1 MSILMPWFPHLPQ
14 KQSSII
20 SALPASQNLSKD
32 LMKEWI
38 QGTSLVWS
46 LGGPVVKNPPSYTG
60 ATGSIPGLGRF
71 HRWLLFSHSVMSS
84 SLRPQGLQHSRLPCP
99 SSPRACS
106 NSCPLSWWCH
116 PVLLLPSIF
125 PSIKVFSNVSSSHQV
140 AEVVELQHQ
149 SFPWIF
155 RTDFLYMWR
164 SN

>member
-14 KQSSII
+14 KQSSVI

-46 LGGPVVKNPPSYTG
+46 LGGPVVKNPPSDTG
-60 ATGSIPGLGRF
+60 DTGSIPGLGRF
-71 HRWLLFSHSVMSS
+71 HRWLLFSRSVTSS
-84 SLRPQGLQHSRLPCP
+84 SLRPQGLRHSRLPCP

-116 PVLLLPSIF
+116 PIISSLVVP
-125 PSIKVFSNVSSSHQV
+125 FSSC
-140 AEVVELQHQ
+140 LQ
-149 SFPWIF
+149 SFPAS
-155 RTDFLYMWR
+155 RSFLMSALHIRWPK
-164 SN
+164 